1 MLVSAAASGEG
12 KTTVTAALARYHRN
26 RGLNVRVFKTGP
38 DFLDPMILAQ
48 ASGNPVYQLDLWM
61 VGEAH
66 CKQLLYQA
74 AGEADI
80 ILVEGVM
87 GLFDGNPSSADLAQR
102 FGLPVLGVINAS
114 AMAQTFG
121 AVALGLA
128 SYRPELTFA
137 GVFANGVASVGHG
150 KMLMESLPAGIRW
163 LGGMARTADF
173 TLPERHLGL
182 LQAGEIADLDGRLD
196 AAAASIASNGASDLP
211 PPVAFHPVEQTPFA
225 NSLAGLRIAI
235 ARDHAFGFL
244 YQANLDLLKEMGA
257 ELRFFSPLHDAA
269 IPEADSLYL
278 PGGYPELHLSTLAGN
293 TSMKQSLRQFFESG
307 KPILAECGG
316 MMCLFDTLTD
326 KQGNS
331 GEMAGLLPGKV
342 VMQQKLA
349 GLGSQSVI
357 LPEGELRGHTFHY
370 SKTDTRLTPIAH
382 GQPQR
387 HGSIGEAVYRQGR
400 LTTSYLHLY
409 FPSNPAVAAS
419 LFLP

>member
-26 RGLNVRVFKTGP
+26 QGLNVRVFKTGP

-66 CKQLLYQA
+66 CKQLLYEA

-102 FGLPVLGVINAS
+102 FGLPVLGVIKAS

-128 SYRPELTFA
+128 TYRPELPFA

-150 KMLMESLPAGIRW
+150 NMLTESLTHGIRW
-163 LGGMARTADF
+163 LGGMARNVEF

-182 LQAGEIADLDGRLD
+182 LQAGEITDLDSRLD

-211 PPVAFHPVEQTPFA
+211 SPVSFHPVEGTPLA
-225 NSLAGLRIAI
+225 NPLAGLRIAI

-244 YQANLDLLKEMGA
+244 YQANLDLLREMGA
-257 ELRFFSPLHDAA
+257 ELRFFSPLQDAA

-278 PGGYPELHLSTLAGN
+278 PGGYPELHLSA
-293 TSMKQSLRQFFESG
+293 
-307 KPILAECGG
+307 
-316 MMCLFDTLTD
+316 LF
-326 KQGNS
+326 NCNWN
-331 GEMAGLLPGKV
+331 
-342 VMQQKLA
+342 
-349 GLGSQSVI
+349 
-357 LPEGELRGHTFHY
+357 Y
-370 SKTDTRLTPIAH
+370 SAIWKNNNFRI
-382 GQPQR
+382 
-387 HGSIGEAVYRQGR
+387 SNKKKWIKS
-400 LTTSYLHLY
+400 SYI
-409 FPSNPAVAAS
+409 
-419 LFLP
+419 